1 MMINPYAVIL
11 MLSFFA
17 MIKTN
22 DIKTNNKYEKTTN
35 DTSTFFVDSTGIIR

>member
-35 DTSTFFVDSTGIIR
+35 DTGTFFIDSTGIIR

>member
-17 MIKTN
+17 MVKTN
-22 DIKTNNKYEKTTN
+22 DLKTNNKYEKTIN
-35 DTSTFFVDSTGIIR
+35 DTGTFFVDSTGIIR

>member
-1 MMINPYAVIL
+1 MMVNPYNIIL
-11 MLSFFA
+11 ILSFFA

-22 DIKTNNKYEKTTN
+22 KIKKNNKYEKTTN